1 MKQYAYLSQ
10 FSQPYFK
17 KALSTSLILH
27 GIIFVLALVAPLLPL
42 LQGKSALTY
51 TSTIRVDIVDLPDE
65 RLSEIEKNIVST
77 QDSIKSLKKEV
88 ETSYHDK
95 DALQFKSSK
104 KLKKEASQAI
114 ERMKALKSLEESQQ
128 KQKKAILRKGNIAT
142 GGAESISA
150 QEEGIPLDAYRSIIS
165 ERVKLRWALPSY
177 LRRQEKLS
185 GKLIVFLSNDG
196 TVLRKQ
202 IVSSGNSEFDDF
214 MNRALEEALPFPSVP
229 AEVQKD
235 LRYDGMAL
243 TFFAKELR

>member
-1 MKQYAYLSQ
+1 MKQYAYLGQ

-17 KALSTSLILH
+17 KALTTSLILH
-27 GIIFVLALVAPLLPL
+27 ASLFVIAVIAPLLPL
-42 LQGKSALTY
+42 LQGKGDLTY
-51 TSTIRVDIVDLPDE
+51 TSTIRVDIVDLPDQ
-65 RLSEIEKNIVST
+65 RLTEIEKDIVST
-77 QDSIKSLKKEV
+77 QDAIKSLKKDID
-88 ETSYHDK
+88 TSYQDK
-95 DALQFKSSK
+95 DALKFKTSK

-114 ERMKALKSLEESQQ
+114 ERLKALKTLDGSQQ
-128 KQKKAILRKGNIAT
+128 KQKKEILRKSNIAT
-142 GGAESISA
+142 SGAESTSA

-185 GKLIVFLSNDG
+185 GKVIVFLSPDG

-202 IVSSGNSEFDDF
+202 IVSSGNPEFDDF
-214 MNRALEEALPFPSVP
+214 MNRALEEALPFPLVP

-235 LRYDGMAL
+235 LRYDGMAI